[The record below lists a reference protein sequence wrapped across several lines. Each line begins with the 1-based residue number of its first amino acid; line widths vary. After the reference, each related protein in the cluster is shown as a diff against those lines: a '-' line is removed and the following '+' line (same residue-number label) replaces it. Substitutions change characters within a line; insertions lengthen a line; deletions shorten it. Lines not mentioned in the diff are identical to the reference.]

1 MSGFSADW
9 LALRATADARARDPA
24 LAARLGAHF
33 AGREKL
39 RVLDLGAGRGANLRA
54 TAGLIGASQHWVLA
68 DNDAALL
75 ARAEPMPNTTVE
87 LCEVDLAAGVANLF
101 DPAPDL
107 LTASAFFDLCGSEW
121 IDRLAAAVAGC
132 GAAFYA
138 VLTYDGREDWLPP
151 HPLDAEVLAAFHADQ
166 KRDKGLGP
174 ALGPGAH
181 AHLSGRLRGQGFR
194 VFEAASDW
202 CLTQPADAELV
213 AALAQGSAAAVA
225 GSVGAELAEHWRAA
239 RIGAERVTIGH
250 RDLLALPPE

>member
-1 MSGFSADW
+1 VSGFSADW
-9 LALRATADARARDPA
+9 LALRASADARARDPV
-24 LAARLGAHF
+24 LGVRLGAHF
-33 AGREKL
+33 AGRDKL
-39 RVLDLGAGRGANLRA
+39 RVLDIGAGSGANLRA
-54 TAGLIGASQHWVLA
+54 TARLIGASQHWVLA
-68 DNDAALL
+68 DSDAALL

-87 LCEVDLAAGVANLF
+87 LREVDLAAGVAGLF

-121 IDRLAAAVAGC
+121 IDRLVAAVAGC

-138 VLTYDGREDWLPP
+138 VLTYDGRGDWLPP

-181 AHLSGRLRGQGFR
+181 AYLSARLRGQGYR

-202 CLTQPADAELV
+202 CLTQPADAELID
-213 AALAQGSAAAVA
+213 ALAQGSAAAVA
-225 GSVGAELAEHWRAA
+225 GSVEAELVEYWRAA